1 MISIFFV
8 NQSIFLLIFTN
19 QIMTHVQTKVSMS
32 SIYLAL
38 TFQMGERQK
47 NSAEVQVPNKML
59 FDPAEN
65 CQFLALLNNT

>member
-1 MISIFFV
+1 MYK
-8 NQSIFLLIFTN
+8 QKQLLGGEA
-19 QIMTHVQTKVSMS
+19 VSMS

-38 TFQMGERQK
+38 IFQMGERQK

-65 CQFLALLNNT
+65 CQFLALLNNTSFFGTIVLRR